1 MSAQRRPPA
10 DAPLRLDDTLQR
22 DGQLAALAGSP
33 APRPEWQSRKHSS
46 KTSTEAGGRLRVAK
60 LGGVTASAMRA
71 LGYKD
76 KRSDLF
82 GSNVIVSCGLF
93 AAALSI
99 QNVHVS
105 DGINDQHHV
114 ET

>member
-10 DAPLRLDDTLQR
+10 ETRFNVMVNSPLSRAARHLVLSGNLESIPARLLLKP
-22 DGQLAALAGSP
+22 GVGYVSANW
-33 APRPEWQSRKHSS
+33 E
-46 KTSTEAGGRLRVAK
+46 
-60 LGGVTASAMRA
+60 GVTASAMRA

-82 GSNVIVSCGLF
+82 GANVIVSCGLF